1 MRELA
6 MGWDIHRKFSKVS
19 VQQMTDDGQISVVE
33 RARLEHCDREGMRRW
48 LGRMPA
54 GTPVALEAAFGWPW
68 IADLLEEAGL
78 EPRLGHPPAVKVL
91 AQHEAKGDRCDS
103 DRLGKFQ
110 LRGILPESY
119 LAPPEVRQRRERVRY
134 RMALVRLQTGVKN
147 RIQAILHRLGILHSF
162 SDLFGKMG
170 RAFLAKLDLPQAS
183 RMVLEGYLRLLDQLH
198 EEIQQVEQ
206 WMRRNMPC
214 DEVVQWL
221 MTLPGV
227 GLILAHVIRA
237 EIGQIDRF
245 PSYRHLASYDGLAP
259 LSDDSADHHGR
270 RHCSPACNHTL
281 RWALIEAVT
290 GALATRDLKAWRLKK
305 LYGRLTGG
313 GRYNKNQAKV
323 AVAREMSKLVY
334 VVWTK
339 GQPYTDTPPARPG
352 IKNPCAD
359 TSPPRPATPTEN
371 PAAGPTP
378 DRDKTAETP
387 LTPEPRNHGKTTP
400 PSPQPKSRKQGKT
413 AQTTSQPKSRKH
425 DKTTNAT
432 SPAEP
437 GNHGE
442 TTETTLRPDQS
453 RHPMVRQRPQAVGQT
468 LS

>member
-1 MRELA
+1 MCE
-6 MGWDIHRKFSKVS
+6 
-19 VQQMTDDGQISVVE
+19 DGQIRVVE

-48 LGRMPA
+48 LGRAPR
-54 GTPVALEAAFGWPW
+54 GTPVAVEAAFGWPW
-68 IADLLEEAGL
+68 IADLLEEVGL
-78 EPRLGHPPAVKVL
+78 EPHLGHPPAVKVL
-91 AQHEAKGDRCDS
+91 AQHEAKGDRCDA

-134 RMALVRLQTGVKN
+134 RMALVRLRTGVKN

-162 SDLFGKMG
+162 SDLFGKAG
-170 RAFLAKLDLPQAS
+170 RAFLATLALPDAS

-198 EEIQQVEQ
+198 DEIQRVEQ
-206 WMRRNMPC
+206 WMRRNLPR
-214 DEVVQWL
+214 DEAVQWL

-237 EIGQIDRF
+237 EIGEIDRF

-270 RHCSPACNHTL
+270 RHCSPACNHAL
-281 RWALIEAVT
+281 RWALIEAAT

-339 GQPYTDTPPARPG
+339 GEPYTDTPPPRPG
-352 IKNPCAD
+352 AKQEPRAAPCP
-359 TSPPRPATPTEN
+359 SRPATPTEE

-378 DRDKTAETP
+378 DRDKTTKTTLA
-387 LTPEPRNHGKTTP
+387 PEPRNRGKTTE
-400 PSPQPKSRKQGKT
+400 
-413 AQTTSQPKSRKH
+413 ATSQPKSRKRGNTTQTSPRPKSRNH
-425 DKTTNAT
+425 RETAKTT
-432 SPAEP
+432 SPAKP
-437 GNHGE
+437 DNHGE

-468 LS
+468 PS